1 MTSFRYATGQVA
13 VHWLAAAAVLFLL
26 LTGTLLL
33 EDMPNTAPK
42 VANLRIHMLVGALAG
57 LLVVVRVLLRRSHPL
72 PPPMPGERVVRWGH
86 LGLNLLVLLMAFSGA
101 MLALQSGLLD
111 ALWGNGTLPSDFRA
125 FTPRRVHG
133 LLAKLT
139 MALVALHVLA
149 ALYHQFVLRDG
160 LLGRM
165 GLGRKG
171 GS

>member
-1 MTSFRYATGQVA
+1 M
-13 VHWLAAAAVLFLL
+13 
-26 LTGTLLL
+26 
-33 EDMPNTAPK
+33 
-42 VANLRIHMLVGALAG
+42 
-57 LLVVVRVLLRRSHPL
+57 
-72 PPPMPGERVVRWGH
+72 
-86 LGLNLLVLLMAFSGA
+86 NLLVLLMAFSGA